1 MSSALNLVSV
11 TALSLFLLAA
21 VTSARTTVILEENCT
36 PAAEAT
42 LWHCQEYMKE
52 EAVVRNGVATGLTR
66 RDVDL
71 KARDVDLKM
80 CCFKLEQMETA
91 AEGSTCSGVEDA
103 MKGLVAEQKMRG
115 EVIMGGEEL
124 RNAWSIA
131 AELPRKCGVVNSPA
145 KCRFSSRLSANSF
158 WST

>member
-1 MSSALNLVSV
+1 MFK
-11 TALSLFLLAA
+11 SLAAVASLLLLAA
-21 VTSARTTVILEENCT
+21 AAASATRTTVIING
-36 PAAEAT
+36 AAIGNWDFAEASI
-42 LWHCQEYMKE
+42 WHCQEYMKQ
-52 EAVVRNGVATGLTR
+52 EAVRGNGGIVTWLSR
-66 RDVDL
+66 
-71 KARDVDLKM
+71 RDVDLKM